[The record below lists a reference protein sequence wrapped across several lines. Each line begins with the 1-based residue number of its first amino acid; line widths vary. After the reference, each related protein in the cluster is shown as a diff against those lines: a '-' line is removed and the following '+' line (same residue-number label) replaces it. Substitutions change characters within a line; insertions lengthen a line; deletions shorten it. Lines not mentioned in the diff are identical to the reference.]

1 MNDNR
6 RTMRALLTIVFISA
20 VPTTLI
26 LPMMPSL
33 GTQFGVS
40 PAELG
45 FLVGIYPL
53 MSMLASPFWGK
64 LSDRYGRKPILI
76 CTLAGG
82 ALAFL
87 VFALSSSWVGLFIAR
102 AMQGLAGTPRGI
114 SPRTNAVP
122 LPAPAG
128 WGCPIMCFAYRTI
141 SDYSS
146 SPGRK

>member
-76 CTLAGG
+76 CTLRVAHW
-82 ALAFL
+82 
-87 VFALSSSWVGLFIAR
+87 LSWYLR
-102 AMQGLAGTPRGI
+102 
-114 SPRTNAVP
+114 
-122 LPAPAG
+122 
-128 WGCPIMCFAYRTI
+128 
-141 SDYSS
+141 
-146 SPGRK
+146 